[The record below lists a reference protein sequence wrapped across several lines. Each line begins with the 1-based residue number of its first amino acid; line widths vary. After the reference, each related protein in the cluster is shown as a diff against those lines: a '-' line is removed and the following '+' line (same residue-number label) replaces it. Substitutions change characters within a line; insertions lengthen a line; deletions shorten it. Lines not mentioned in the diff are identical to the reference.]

1 MISRPT
7 SAGPDDPSALSPG
20 LSHPGKVRLTST
32 RGCRESYGEW
42 CSRPRGWGLT
52 HRSSYVVGKV
62 SVGSAKLLGVIAF
75 EDLPAGRQFDLGR
88 VLVDREEM
96 LAFNRRFDP
105 QPFHLDEE
113 AAKESL
119 LGGLCAS
126 GWFTASLWM
135 RCYVDTVLASST
147 SLGSPGGDE
156 IAWPAPVFP
165 GDELAAALVGTMTR
179 GEQPVFRSRFTGM
192 FGLRD
197 PQEAS

>member
-1 MISRPT
+1 M
-7 SAGPDDPSALSPG
+7 
-20 LSHPGKVRLTST
+20 
-32 RGCRESYGEW
+32 
-42 CSRPRGWGLT
+42 
-52 HRSSYVVGKV
+52 
-62 SVGSAKLLGVIAF
+62 IAF
-75 EDLPAGRQFDLGR
+75 EDLTPGRRFDLGTAR
-88 VLVDREEM
+88 VDRAEM

-105 QPFHLDEE
+105 QPFHLDDE

-119 LGGLCAS
+119 MGGLCAS

-165 GDELAAALVGTMTR
+165 DDELAAALEIGAARRSASRPTLGLVTLVGTMTR
-179 GEQPVFRSRFTGM
+179 TGADGAPQTVFRSRFTGM

-197 PQEAS
+197 GSRAS

>member
-1 MISRPT
+1 M
-7 SAGPDDPSALSPG
+7 
-20 LSHPGKVRLTST
+20 
-32 RGCRESYGEW
+32 
-42 CSRPRGWGLT
+42 
-52 HRSSYVVGKV
+52 
-62 SVGSAKLLGVIAF
+62 IAF
-75 EDLPAGRQFDLGR
+75 EDLPAGRRFGLGR
-88 VLVDREEM
+88 VRVDREEM

-135 RCYVDTVLASST
+135 RCYVDTVLTSST

-156 IAWPAPVFP
+156 IARPAPVFP
-165 GDELAAALVGTMTR
+165 GDELAAALEITAARRSQSRPELGLITLVGTMTR
-179 GEQPVFRSRFTGM
+179 GEQQVFRSRFTGM

-197 PQEAS
+197 PQEAL